1 MIRGHE
7 RSKRKNCD
15 DERRT
20 FLIKSFH
27 GKTHISRLVISFVK
41 DGDTST
47 FGRPLKE
54 KFFERINRKRA
65 SFIWLRWGVSN
76 RSNKSN
82 VHDGKISYHFE
93 KIFSSYSS
101 IWSLKIMIG
110 IFFLVSNGIFSTFM
124 RKKHF
129 SISIIGK
136 NDRLIVEYIFQ
147 VSLIFTNR

>member
-7 RSKRKNCD
+7 RSNRKNCD

-27 GKTHISRLVISFVK
+27 GKTRISRLVISFVK

-47 FGRPLKE
+47 FGRSLKE

-82 VHDGKISYHFE
+82 AHDGKISYSRSFR
-93 KIFSSYSS
+93 KDIF
-101 IWSLKIMIG
+101 IV
-110 IFFLVSNGIFSTFM
+110 FD
-124 RKKHF
+124 
-129 SISIIGK
+129 SIIENVRNPLFG
-136 NDRLIVEYIFQ
+136 IQ
-147 VSLIFTNR
+147 

>member
-7 RSKRKNCD
+7 RSNRKNCD

-27 GKTHISRLVISFVK
+27 GKTRISRLVISFVK

-47 FGRPLKE
+47 FGRSLKE

-82 VHDGKISYHFE
+82 VHDGKISYSRSFR
-93 KIFSSYSS
+93 KDIF
-101 IWSLKIMIG
+101 IV
-110 IFFLVSNGIFSTFM
+110 FD
-124 RKKHF
+124 
-129 SISIIGK
+129 SIIENVRNPLFG
-136 NDRLIVEYIFQ
+136 IQ
-147 VSLIFTNR
+147 